1 MIFSSPYLKLVPLIA
16 ISLIACTSDTES
28 DLIKTEGLWAGI
40 KVESN
45 GSRTRVNTEFNVG
58 GSSGTNVILTSNDNV
73 MATANGITKE
83 LEKDFDLLDVDYQ
96 GYFDIT
102 AGNTE
107 FTIEL
112 KRNKNE
118 NASATVALP
127 VSFSIL
133 SPQKGNDIF
142 FNKAFNVHV
151 DGTDSSSESSYNL
164 VAKCKT
170 KSGGNLTLLEGAD
183 FKQEGD
189 YIFNLS
195 DFVIFDHGDL
205 DKSKSCIVSIEITR
219 EKTGTMSNFHSKSIV
234 TSAQIRK
241 VTDLLLKF

>member
-1 MIFSSPYLKLVPLIA
+1 M
-16 ISLIACTSDTES
+16 
-28 DLIKTEGLWAGI
+28 
-40 KVESN
+40 
-45 GSRTRVNTEFNVG
+45 
-58 GSSGTNVILTSNDNV
+58 
-73 MATANGITKE
+73 
-83 LEKDFDLLDVDYQ
+83 
-96 GYFDIT
+96 
-102 AGNTE
+102 
-107 FTIEL
+107 
-112 KRNKNE
+112 
-118 NASATVALP
+118 
-127 VSFSIL
+127 
-133 SPQKGNDIF
+133 
-142 FNKAFNVHV
+142 
-151 DGTDSSSESSYNL
+151 
-164 VAKCKT
+164 AKCKT